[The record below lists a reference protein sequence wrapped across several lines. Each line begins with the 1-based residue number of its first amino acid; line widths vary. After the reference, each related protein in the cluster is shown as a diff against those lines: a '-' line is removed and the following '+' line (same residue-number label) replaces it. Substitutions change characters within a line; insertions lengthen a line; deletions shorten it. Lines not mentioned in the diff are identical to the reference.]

1 MSQAADLMRNG
12 AAGGPASGVQRLRRL
27 LDIARGARHPL
38 VHLQHNPDPDALASA
53 MALRALL
60 ARFLNV
66 DAVLAYTGRVGRVE
80 NRAMLRELNIQ
91 IIPSF
96 KIDYREHDFVAVV
109 DTHPG
114 AGTCRLPEGVTPQ
127 LVVDHHPGI
136 AKMEGVVFPYYDP
149 AYGSTSTMV
158 GALFIENGIPMDARV
173 ATALTYGIRTDT
185 QDLARGATAEDEK
198 VFREVYAL
206 SDKQILSRIE
216 RARVRREY
224 FVVLERGL
232 RQALISDFALTAWL
246 GRIDHSDMVAEVAD
260 LLFRLEGMRW
270 VMVAGYSEPLLF
282 ASLRA
287 TPGNSVEA
295 GVVAREISD
304 GSGGGHPTF
313 AACQI
318 RIPADG
324 PPADVAYE
332 RLRERFLDAVG
343 AKRTLTQPLTD
354 SPNAATRATGSSLGR
369 RRRSNRGRQ
378 PEGETP

>member
-1 MSQAADLMRNG
+1 M
-12 AAGGPASGVQRLRRL
+12 VHLRRL
-27 LDIARGARHPL
+27 IDVARGRRHPL
-38 VHLQHNPDPDALASA
+38 IHLQHNPDPDALASA
-53 MALRALL
+53 MALKALL
-60 ARFLNV
+60 GRLLGV
-66 DAVLAYTGRVGRVE
+66 DSVLAYTGRVGRVE

-114 AGTCRLPEGVTPQ
+114 AGTCRLPEGVVPD
-127 LVVDHHPGI
+127 LVVDHHPGV
-136 AKMEGVVFPYYDP
+136 AEMGGVAFPYYDP
-149 AYGSTSTMV
+149 AFGSTSTMV
-158 GALFIENGIPMDARV
+158 GALFLENGVPMDTRV

-185 QDLARGATAEDEK
+185 QDLARGATAQDER

-206 SDKQILSRIE
+206 SDKQALARIE

-232 RQALISDFALTAWL
+232 RQALISDFALTTWL

-270 VMVAGYSEPLLF
+270 VLVAGYSEPILY

-287 TPGNSVEA
+287 TPGNAVEA
-295 GVVAREISD
+295 GVVARDISD
-304 GSGGGHPTF
+304 GSGGGHATF

-318 RIPADG
+318 RLAADESD
-324 PPADVAYE
+324 PEAAYG

-343 AKRTLTQPLTD
+343 AKRTLTQTLTE
-354 SPNAATRATGSSLGR
+354 SPSAATRAPGGRLGPR
-369 RRRSNRGRQ
+369 RKARG
-378 PEGETP
+378 PEGESPPEAGRSGT